1 MTRRISS
8 ALILSVLLGVAWAA
22 APFAGVARGERL
34 EDQLAIAADLKSEAL
49 AALKQGKFDRSTT
62 LLSQAAELSKD
73 PMTRQMADWVV
84 QFENQR
90 RQFADERRKQFD
102 DAVADVKLLEE
113 KGYREHALDAAAR
126 AYLLAEDKTAFRAEP
141 WVDELIT
148 ASISLAEEYEKTEQW
163 VRALRLYSSL
173 GSVEPG
179 NPLWKDRLKHATRR
193 IRLLALYAPDELKEI
208 QKSESEIHEAVQ
220 ALINPDTAQESTAK
234 VEEDGDEADPFRV
247 DWRESLA
254 RIRLRMLRDSIEHA
268 RQNYWRDVTYRDLIL
283 GGFRGMQAM
292 VTTRGL
298 EGTFEGLGDAEKR
311 AAFEQF
317 LTQSIEIAQT
327 VRNPDDRVLMALL
340 TQLER
345 VNAET
350 IALPEEVLVSEFADG
365 AFGALDPF
373 SSVIWP
379 TDLDEFQKSTQ
390 GEFSGV
396 GIQIQSDRDGSLR
409 VVSPLEDSPAYRAG
423 IKAGDIVTHIDGK
436 SAKGITLNQAVKRIT
451 GERGTTVVLTI
462 RSDNGGSRDYT
473 IRRDTIKVASVK
485 GWIHRAGGGWD
496 YFIDSDNR
504 IGYIRLTNFTR
515 TTGADLKAAMR
526 QMSAD
531 GAQGLI
537 LDLRYN
543 PGGLLQAATEVVDM
557 FLDGGTIVST
567 RADRQTPNPP
577 TVTIANA
584 DKDEFELP
592 TVVLVNQY
600 SASASE
606 IVSGALK
613 DQGRALIVGERTFG
627 KGSVQ
632 MLFPLSNREAYL
644 KLTTSHYYLPNG
656 RCIHREENSLEW
668 GVDPDLVIEMTPEQM
683 RAAIDARQELDVLRS
698 IEGDDGATKIE
709 DEPVEVKIDGEV
721 AHIDQEKKDPLAAD
735 PQLSAALLLLRLH
748 VTDSAM

>member
-1 MTRRISS
+1 MTRRILS
-8 ALILSVLLGVAWAA
+8 ALILSVLLGVVWAA

-34 EDQLAIAADLKSEAL
+34 DDQLAIAADLKSEAL

-73 PMTRQMADWVV
+73 PMTRQMAEWVV

-102 DAVADVKLLEE
+102 DAVADVKLLQE

-126 AYLLAEDKTAFRAEP
+126 AYLLAEDKAAFRAEP

-148 ASISLAEEYEKTEQW
+148 TSIALAEEYEKTEQW

-173 GSVEPG
+173 GSVEPS
-179 NPLWKDRLKHATRR
+179 NPLWKDHLKHATRR

-220 ALINPDTAQESTAK
+220 ALLNPDEVPESTAK
-234 VEEDGDEADPFRV
+234 VEEDEDEADLFRV

-298 EGTFEGLGDAEKR
+298 EGTFEGLDDAEKR

-317 LTQSIEIAQT
+317 LTQSIDIAQT
-327 VRNPDDRVLMALL
+327 VRNPDDRVLMTLL

-436 SAKGITLNQAVKRIT
+436 NAKGITLNQAVKRIT

-462 RSDNGGSRDYT
+462 RSESGGSRDYT

-496 YFIDSDNR
+496 YFIDPDNR

-515 TTGADLKAAMR
+515 TTGDDLKAAMR
-526 QMSAD
+526 DMSAN
-531 GAQGLI
+531 GAKGLI

-567 RADRQTPNPP
+567 RADRHTPNPP
-577 TVTIANA
+577 TVTIANT

-656 RCIHREENSLEW
+656 RCIHRDENSLEW

-683 RAAIDARQELDVLRS
+683 RAAIDARQELDVLRA
-698 IEGDDGATKIE
+698 IEAENEESHRIDAE
-709 DEPVEVKIDGEV
+709 QVEAEV
-721 AHIDQEKKDPLAAD
+721 ELAEAEEKKDPLAAD

>member
-1 MTRRISS
+1 MTRCIARWLLCS
-8 ALILSVLLGVAWAA
+8 ALAIGLGA
-22 APFAGVARGERL
+22 APWVDLAHGEVAIDRL
-34 EDQLAIAADLKSEAL
+34 ALAENLKSEAL
-49 AALKQGKFDRSTT
+49 AALKQGKFDQSTD
-62 LLSQAAELSKD
+62 LLSRAADLTND
-73 PMTRQMADWVV
+73 PMTRQMANWVV

-90 RQFADERRKQFD
+90 RQFVEERRQQFE
-102 DAVADVKLLEE
+102 DAVADVKLLLENN
-113 KGYREHALDAAAR
+113 YPEHALEAAAR
-126 AYLLAEDKTAFRAEP
+126 AYLLAEDKPAFRAEP
-141 WVDELIT
+141 WVDELVT
-148 ASISLAEEYEKTEQW
+148 SSIALAEQYEQDEQW
-163 VRALRLYSSL
+163 VRALRIYSSL
-173 GSVEPG
+173 GSIEPS
-179 NPLWKDRLKHATRR
+179 NPLWKDRLKQATRR
-193 IRLLALYAPDELKEI
+193 IRLLALYAPDELKQI
-208 QKSESEIHEAVQ
+208 QKAEAVEREAVD
-220 ALINPDTAQESTAK
+220 ALINPSDEPQVPAAK
-234 VEEDGDEADPFRV
+234 VEDEEDEADPFRI

-254 RIRLRMLRDSIEHA
+254 RIRLRMLRDSLEHA
-268 RQNYWRDVTYRDLIL
+268 RQNYWRDVTYRDLIV
-283 GGFRGMQAM
+283 GGLRGMQAL
-292 VTTRGL
+292 VTTSGL
-298 EGTFEGLGDAEKR
+298 EQSFEGLSDPQKR
-311 AAFEQF
+311 EAFEAF
-317 LTQSIEIAQT
+317 IRIAITRAEQM
-327 VRNPDDRVLMALL
+327 RNPDDRELLSIL

-345 VNAET
+345 VNSDT
-350 IALPEEVLVSEFADG
+350 IGLPEEVLVSEFADG
-365 AFGALDPF
+365 AFSSLDPF

-379 TDLDEFQKSTQ
+379 TELDEFQKTTQ

-396 GIQIQSDRDGSLR
+396 GIQIQSDSDGSLR

-462 RSDNGGSRDYT
+462 RSQDGSVRDYA

-496 YFIDSDNR
+496 YFIDPENK
-504 IGYIRLTNFTR
+504 IGYVRLTNFTR

-526 QMSAD
+526 QMTAD
-531 GAQGLI
+531 GAKGLI

-543 PGGLLQAATEVVDM
+543 PGGLLQAATEVADM

-567 RADRQTPNPP
+567 RADRHTPNPP
-577 TVTIANA
+577 TVTVANA
-584 DKDEFELP
+584 DKDEFDLP

-656 RCIHREENSLEW
+656 RCIHREENSQEW

-698 IEGDDGATKIE
+698 A
-709 DEPVEVKIDGEV
+709 EPEAETPVLNGSEQVEVVEAK
-721 AHIDQEKKDPLAAD
+721 EKKDPLAAD